1 MFHFSCESHLK
12 IDHGIMA
19 GQSPV
24 IMEYGYWLLDNF
36 QDLNFL
42 QHINRA
48 NKNWAYF
55 LKKIRTLKII
65 AIKE

>member
-1 MFHFSCESHLK
+1 MFHFSYESHLK
-12 IDHGIMA
+12 IDHGIIA

-24 IMEYGYWLLDNF
+24 NMEYGILENF

-48 NKNWAYF
+48 NKNWAYY
-55 LKKIRTLKII
+55 KKKLRTLKII